1 MPNCGVFSK
10 IWNFG
15 FKPWSC
21 SRYEAAADLN
31 SVQLDATGTLSEE
44 ESFADTSGEDYA
56 ISITGDTV
64 LSTQGESEQSWTIQ
78 PSWQSSVACVTGDFA
93 MQNVILQMGLRLL
106 SPSGIHVRELHRF
119 VPSFT
124 WS

>member
-1 MPNCGVFSK
+1 M
-10 IWNFG
+10 
-15 FKPWSC
+15 
-21 SRYEAAADLN
+21 
-31 SVQLDATGTLSEE
+31 QLDATGTLSEE

-56 ISITGDTV
+56 TSITGDTV
-64 LSTQGESEQSWTIQ
+64 LSTQGESEQSWTIR

>member
-1 MPNCGVFSK
+1 LK
-10 IWNFG
+10 LW
-15 FKPWSC
+15 FKSRSC

-31 SVQLDATGTLSEE
+31 SMQLDATGTLSEE

-56 ISITGDTV
+56 TSITGDTV
-64 LSTQGESEQSWTIQ
+64 LSTQGESEQSWTIR
-78 PSWQSSVACVTGDFA
+78 PSWQSSIACVTGDFA

-119 VPSFT
+119 VPSFS